1 MERVDC
7 VVLDM
12 VSGGGC
18 IDRTS
23 AVGTTLSCLFAN
35 SRLRTADEVV
45 RVSANAVGQWKIL
58 SVRLFTWTTTDFLV
72 VNAVVLV
79 FDSHLA

>member
-1 MERVDC
+1 MPEEKRA
-7 VVLDM
+7 LDKNKKKIEAKTM
-12 VSGGGC
+12 A
-18 IDRTS
+18 IL
-23 AVGTTLSCLFAN
+23 TLTHLFAN
-35 SRLRTADEVV
+35 GHLRTADEVV

-58 SVRLFTWTTTDFLV
+58 SVRLFTWTTNDFLV